1 MHDEIQVMRGQLIS
15 GLELDLTLIIY
26 IYIKSLFLILNNDIF
41 MGITD
46 RECFA
51 N

>member
-41 MGITD
+41 MGIPD